1 MKKLVFLLQLLLTSL
16 LYSEKKYI
24 TEGFGIWSTE
34 DFKKFTPVMKC
45 TNPILGEGSV
55 LTTQTVDEFNHFIFY
70 RKSGKNYV
78 FDEYQFSLH
87 NYKDSKQ
94 TDFFTINRKSIN
106 RELRAAFY
114 SQSGIFCLELSSDS
128 KADFYITK
136 RTLDSPEVISE
147 YKLDNFFLQNPY
159 RNIWSMFVDEK
170 NERALFISARD
181 NNWPET
187 MKIVSLRSGKE
198 LFSAETNF
206 RKLFVED
213 GNVYLSVQNKLFKI
227 NYTEED
233 ISLNEVKTFVPQ
245 KEKIIAMG
253 KKEDIYVLRT
263 EYFRFNPVRRFL
275 FGGDSQIWNY
285 YACKIQDGKLIKIK
299 TLKRP

>member
-1 MKKLVFLLQLLLTSL
+1 MIQLILIKNPSGIINEKTRFSAAAAS
-16 LYSEKKYI
+16 YFTFIFRKKYI

-78 FDEYQFSLH
+78 FDE
-87 NYKDSKQ
+87 
-94 TDFFTINRKSIN
+94 
-106 RELRAAFY
+106 
-114 SQSGIFCLELSSDS
+114 
-128 KADFYITK
+128 
-136 RTLDSPEVISE
+136 
-147 YKLDNFFLQNPY
+147 
-159 RNIWSMFVDEK
+159 K

-187 MKIVSLRSGKE
+187 IKIVSLRSGKE

-206 RKLFVED
+206 RELFVED

-263 EYFRFNPVRRFL
+263 EYCLAEIPKYEIIMHVKFRME
-275 FGGDSQIWNY
+275 S
-285 YACKIQDGKLIKIK
+285 
-299 TLKRP
+299 